1 MEFIH
6 DALIYIVV
14 GVFSGFLAGLFGIGG
29 GIIVVPALL
38 SIFQDNPH
46 ISSDERMVFAVATS
60 LAIMCVASYV
70 SIHAHRKVGDISWRV
85 VRHLWLGIG
94 LGVMSGSALASYI
107 PTTALKTLFG
117 LFLLVVSWKML
128 VGPIQGTKQALPST
142 SLNFLIT
149 YAIGLLSGLLGIGGG
164 ILLVPYLTYS
174 QVEPRKIP
182 GITATCSLVIASIGI
197 GVFMLTGDS
206 NHAVPFTT
214 GRIYW
219 PAVFWVGIPSLIFA
233 PLGVKVTTVLP
244 VKQLRY
250 AFTLLLGI
258 TAVDLL
264 ASPAKH
270 WLENIQYYF

>member
-38 SIFQDNPH
+38 SIFQDNAH
-46 ISSDERMVFAVATS
+46 IPSDTRMVFAVGTS
-60 LAIMCVASYV
+60 LAIMFVASYV
-70 SIHAHRKVGDISWRV
+70 SIHAHRKVSDISWQV
-85 VRHLWLGIG
+85 VRRLWPGIG
-94 LGVMSGSALASYI
+94 LGVISGSALANYI
-107 PTTALKTLFG
+107 PTAALKILFG
-117 LFLLVVSWKML
+117 LFLLAASWKML
-128 VGPIQGTKQALPST
+128 VGGSHDGIKQKLPST
-142 SLNFLIT
+142 RLNFLIT
-149 YAIGLLSGLLGIGGG
+149 YVIGVLSGLLGIGGG

-174 QVEPRKIP
+174 PVAPRKIP
-182 GITATCSLVIASIGI
+182 GITAACSLWIATIGI
-197 GVFMLTGDS
+197 VVFMIVGDT

-233 PLGVKVTTVLP
+233 PLGVRVTTILP

-250 AFTLLLGI
+250 AFTLLLWI
-258 TAVDLL
+258 TAFDLL
-264 ASPAKH
+264 AGPVRQ
-270 WLENIQYYF
+270 WLGGW